1 MQMNKK
7 HKEEMSEQTATKPPM
22 LGEKRN
28 KGLALKQMHQHVSK
42 NQGGNEGKSLGE
54 WQHDGANDEL
64 KGEAKRR
71 RKRMRL
77 LPAEM
82 TAKVRAAL

>member
-1 MQMNKK
+1 
-7 HKEEMSEQTATKPPM
+7 MSEQTATKPP
-22 LGEKRN
+22 LLRERRN
-28 KGLALKQMHQHVSK
+28 KGLALQQMHQHVSI

-54 WQHDGANDEL
+54 WQRDGTNDEL

-82 TAKVRAAL
+82 TVKVRAAL